1 VKIGEVRTPPA
12 ARTRTNGQRRDGVAM
27 CVLRSE
33 EDGAREGE
41 GGGGEVEARS
51 VASHA
56 GTKYKKWRGTGLW
69 SSWLTGGR

>member
-33 EDGAREGE
+33 EDRAREGE
-41 GGGGEVEARS
+41 GGGRS
-51 VASHA
+51 
-56 GTKYKKWRGTGLW
+56 
-69 SSWLTGGR
+69 GGALGGFSRRNKV

>member
-1 VKIGEVRTPPA
+1 ME
-12 ARTRTNGQRRDGVAM
+12 
-27 CVLRSE
+27 
-33 EDGAREGE
+33 REKE
-41 GGGGEVEARS
+41 KGGGGEVEARS